1 MHDEGGRVATRLEY
15 MGQLGDNGDI
25 VAIIADTHDNTI
37 KLTIPNQGVKS
48 AHQLS
53 AVRSPSS
60 AKGILLGPWGAAVV
74 HAEHLGRAIG
84 FEMRTGRT
92 RHEPESSDVCEL

>member
-1 MHDEGGRVATRLEY
+1 

-25 VAIIADTHDNTI
+25 VAIFADTHDDAI
-37 KLTIPNQGVKS
+37 ELAIPNQGVEG

-53 AVRSPSS
+53 AVRLPSS
-60 AKGILLGPWGAAVV
+60 AEGILLGPWGAAVV

-84 FEMRTGRT
+84 FEMCTGRT